1 MGITWR
7 LLFCCASTLLYPWER
22 ATMHFTETVPRT
34 FGKTV
39 LAADLKIR
47 SDLARELGREMVMV
61 MVLPRKGWENDEEL
75 DAKGSLMLV
84 QFQVSVE
91 IFDCW
96 SWLI

>member
-1 MGITWR
+1 
-7 LLFCCASTLLYPWER
+7 
-22 ATMHFTETVPRT
+22 MHFTETVPRT

-39 LAADLKIR
+39 LAADLK
-47 SDLARELGREMVMV
+47 SDLTLLVKGREMEMVMV
-61 MVLPRKGWENDEEL
+61 MVLLRKGWENDEEL

>member
-61 MVLPRKGWENDEEL
+61 MVLHRKGWENDEEL